1 MGVRAVRLAVM
12 VFCLACVAASGTV
25 VAGDGGVDA
34 DAEREIAGLIEAIGA
49 SGCEFQRNGRWHQA
63 EEARAHLQRKLDWAH
78 QRGLDG
84 SAETFIERAASRS
97 SVSGRAYRVRCPGG
111 HEGPAADWF
120 TAELRRQRAADS
132 SRTPR

>member
-1 MGVRAVRLAVM
+1 VRLAIVAF
-12 VFCLACVAASGTV
+12 VACVAAAGAV

-34 DAEREIAGLIEAIGA
+34 DAGREIAGLIDAIGA

-97 SVSGRAYRVRCPGG
+97 SVSGRPYRVRCPDGQ
-111 HEGPAADWF
+111 EAPAAEWF
-120 TAELRRQRAADS
+120 AAELQRQRAADS